1 MNIFEFICVCKITLW
16 KVRRGF
22 GAWNIKLSTPR
33 IILTSK
39 HASLNSLIIAVSVL
53 SWCLGQL
60 IYLSIWS
67 WSWNI
72 TFEFTVVKE
81 SLLAWTPFYG
91 QRIPLSR
98 NTVNTDSVD
107 FLFFCGITSWSRH
120 VLFNSNILRLRNIH
134 MSSM

>member
-1 MNIFEFICVCKITLW
+1 MNIFEFICICKIALW
-16 KVRRGF
+16 KVRCGI
-22 GAWNIKLSTPR
+22 GTWNIELSTPR

-39 HASLNSLIIAVSVL
+39 LASLNSLVIAVHVL

-60 IYLSIWS
+60 IDLSIWS

-72 TFEFTVVKE
+72 TFESTVVKE

-91 QRIPLSR
+91 QWISLSW

-107 FLFFCGITSWSRH
+107 FLFLCGITSRSRN
-120 VLFNSNILRLRNIH
+120 VLFNSNILWLRNIH
-134 MSSM
+134 VPSM